1 MRAAVAQWLPQAQM
15 PEMLTQLI
23 SCAWDEAAS
32 PFATRGHAAHY
43 PSRPRSRR
51 SLLEQ
56 LLVLAVATGD
66 YFG

>member
-32 PFATRGHAAHY
+32 PFPREGTLHIIRAA
-43 PSRPRSRR
+43 PAPAAACLSSCSFWP
-51 SLLEQ
+51 
-56 LLVLAVATGD
+56 
-66 YFG
+66 

>member
-32 PFATRGHAAHY
+32 PFPREGTLHAAHA
-43 PSRPRSRR
+43 STRARTRLPRAGAINAI
-51 SLLEQ
+51 
-56 LLVLAVATGD
+56 VLT
-66 YFG
+66 

>member
-32 PFATRGHAAHY
+32 PFPREGTLHIIRAA
-43 PSRPRSRR
+43 PAP
-51 SLLEQ
+51 
-56 LLVLAVATGD
+56 AAA
-66 YFG
+66 